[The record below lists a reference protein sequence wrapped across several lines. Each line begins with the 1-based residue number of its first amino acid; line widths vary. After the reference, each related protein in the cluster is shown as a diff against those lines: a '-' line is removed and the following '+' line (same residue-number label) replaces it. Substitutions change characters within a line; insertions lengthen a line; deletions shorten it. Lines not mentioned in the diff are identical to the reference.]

1 MEVRAS
7 LRERLSAGHIDLRRF
22 LRSMGSLTSKIDSH
36 SKYVLQCARNTV
48 ATTNAPTE
56 NAAIRHV
63 LTSVSGNSNFLANG
77 RGQRGRRGQGR
88 GRGAIESIRQDCQTC
103 GKNYS
108 RGYLPRH
115 RVICKGP
122 ITIDPTTVEDAP
134 AALDNV
140 TAEFEG
146 VDGRNVIFS
155 FDIDDAINTDITLS
169 QIDEDVFN
177 LEQSIIHQQ
186 PGPSGQIQPGFYPPR
201 QHNRYGSGDMSDVLI
216 DDFGVPIGRIMTRSM
231 SRSSQS
237 TV

>member
-1 MEVRAS
+1 
-7 LRERLSAGHIDLRRF
+7 
-22 LRSMGSLTSKIDSH
+22 
-36 SKYVLQCARNTV
+36 
-48 ATTNAPTE
+48 
-56 NAAIRHV
+56 
-63 LTSVSGNSNFLANG
+63 
-77 RGQRGRRGQGR
+77 
-88 GRGAIESIRQDCQTC
+88 
-103 GKNYS
+103 
-108 RGYLPRH
+108 
-115 RVICKGP
+115 
-122 ITIDPTTVEDAP
+122 
-134 AALDNV
+134 V

-186 PGPSGQIQPGFYPPR
+186 PGPSGQIQPGFYQPR